1 MPPTLFSSAN
11 TNTAQFLICLLGGI
25 CCLIPLGMSSIMDFT
40 QSPLLFT
47 LTSLRFRD
55 SAVFAASVTLPLFF
69 EVTFE
74 IISAIVTGNK
84 TGKSKM
90 NVDAVLLNTRERFL
104 LFCGIVTIPITAL
117 LPSNTYHLVNLYMCL
132 RRSRTVFVFGG
143 VVTSL
148 SRYDNNNWPVRKC
161 YLMLISLI
169 CGAAIGAF
177 ADNYSLLGAPSHLR
191 NVSTVFNVCFSGTF
205 VYCNCMWLCSDIPRL
220 FKGFF
225 SISGD
230 NTIDTIQNSRGI
242 SRCPNLISPLV
253 YATSTTLVGCLSV
266 AAAMTF
272 GGADNYGADALF
284 LHNLMF
290 IIYLL
295 MIMYI
300 SERMLKNE
308 VVRGLVSSSNLP
320 LFLSSTVI
328 PSLSSLPLT
337 HAALQPPSFLPT
349 LHSSAS
355 LLSHLLPFFLLS
367 SFLPLLLSTVLHFNF
382 IPYSLYFFVYCKII
396 LHIILCASD
405 SPAPSILNQSMYYS
419 TL

>member
-1 MPPTLFSSAN
+1 M
-11 TNTAQFLICLLGGI
+11 
-25 CCLIPLGMSSIMDFT
+25 IPLGMSSIVDFT

-74 IISAIVTGNK
+74 IISAIVTGKK

-104 LFCGIVTIPITAL
+104 LFCGIVTIPMTAL

-308 VVRGLVSSSNLP
+308 VVRGLVSSSFLP
-320 LFLSSTVI
+320 FSLSPFFPFFLSSTVI
-328 PSLSSLPLT
+328 PSDPSLSPMLLFNLFPSYQLSFPSLRCYLT
-337 HAALQPPSFLPT
+337 SSVPFLPFLHHFLPSFLST
-349 LHSSAS
+349 
-355 LLSHLLPFFLLS
+355 FVF
-367 SFLPLLLSTVLHFNF
+367 PL
-382 IPYSLYFFVYCKII
+382 
-396 LHIILCASD
+396 
-405 SPAPSILNQSMYYS
+405 
-419 TL
+419 

>member
-25 CCLIPLGMSSIMDFT
+25 FCLIPLGMSSIVDFT

-74 IISAIVTGNK
+74 IISAIMTGKK

-104 LFCGIVTIPITAL
+104 LFCGIVTIPMTAL

-191 NVSTVFNVCFSGTF
+191 NLSTVFNVCFSGTF

-225 SISGD
+225 SISGEGC

-272 GGADNYGADALF
+272 GGADKYGADALF

-308 VVRGLVSSSNLP
+308 VVRGLVSYSTLP
-320 LFLSSTVI
+320 TFLSSTVVPFHLSLSPMLLFNLL
-328 PSLSSLPLT
+328 PSLQL
-337 HAALQPPSFLPT
+337 SF
-349 LHSSAS
+349 
-355 LLSHLLPFFLLS
+355 S
-367 SFLPLLLSTVLHFNF
+367 SFLAISNPPFLSFLHPFLPF
-382 IPYSLYFFVYCKII
+382 SLHLFFHFEKLFHY
-396 LHIILCASD
+396 LFCASD
-405 SPAPSILNQSMYYS
+405 SPTCSILKQSMYYS